1 MDAYIPIVL
10 QTSKNLGSHIQQCFA
25 KTFDKT
31 LLSAHKNHRFFMS
44 HFMKTAGSLRLLV
57 ITSKIA
63 GFFDLFFGNNQDRWF
78 C

>member
-1 MDAYIPIVL
+1 
-10 QTSKNLGSHIQQCFA
+10 
-25 KTFDKT
+25 
-31 LLSAHKNHRFFMS
+31 MS

-57 ITSKIA
+57 ITKIA